1 MLAGQKE
8 LAPQE
13 PLGCSSLMGGLA
25 GQGHQAGVLYE
36 SLVRGHDA
44 RLGQPFWK
52 HIERQDGVQG
62 PSVSLPPIWGPQ
74 SFPGLCVYVVGGVCV
89 YTCFAYDCIVW
100 VVHLSLL
107 CMSVCCVTI
116 M

>member
-13 PLGCSSLMGGLA
+13 PLDCSSLRGGLA
-25 GQGHQAGVLYE
+25 GQGHQ
-36 SLVRGHDA
+36 LVQRQDA

-62 PSVSLPPIWGPQ
+62 PSASLPPIWGPQ
-74 SFPGLCVYVVGGVCV
+74 NFPGMCVYVVGGVCV
-89 YTCFAYDCIVW
+89 YMCFAYDCIVW
-100 VVHLSLL
+100 VVRLSLL
-107 CMSVCCVTI
+107 CMSVCCVTV